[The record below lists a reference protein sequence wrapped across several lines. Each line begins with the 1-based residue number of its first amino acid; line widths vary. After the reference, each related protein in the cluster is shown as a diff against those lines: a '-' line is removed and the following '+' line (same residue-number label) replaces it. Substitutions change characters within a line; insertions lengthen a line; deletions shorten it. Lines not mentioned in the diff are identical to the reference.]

1 MEITTESIKQDEI
14 KLNNELLQR
23 YKNAYEKQKNYCKKY
38 HQSDKGKERRREA
51 QKKYYARKK
60 AEKLKEKE
68 LQKQNEIDSKL

>member
-1 MEITTESIKQDEI
+1 MEITTETIKQDEI

-38 HQSDKGKERRREA
+38 HQSAKGKERRREA

-60 AEKLKEKE
+60 AEKIKEKE
-68 LQKQNEIDSKL
+68 LQKQNEINSKL

>member
-1 MEITTESIKQDEI
+1 MEITTESINQDEI

-38 HQSDKGKERRREA
+38 HQSAKGKERRREA

-60 AEKLKEKE
+60 AEKIKEKE

>member
-1 MEITTESIKQDEI
+1 MEITTETIKQDEI

-38 HQSDKGKERRREA
+38 HQSAKGKERRREA

-60 AEKLKEKE
+60 AEKIKEKE

>member
-38 HQSDKGKERRREA
+38 HQSAKGKERRREA

-60 AEKLKEKE
+60 AEKIKEKE
-68 LQKQNEIDSKL
+68 LQNQNEIDSKL